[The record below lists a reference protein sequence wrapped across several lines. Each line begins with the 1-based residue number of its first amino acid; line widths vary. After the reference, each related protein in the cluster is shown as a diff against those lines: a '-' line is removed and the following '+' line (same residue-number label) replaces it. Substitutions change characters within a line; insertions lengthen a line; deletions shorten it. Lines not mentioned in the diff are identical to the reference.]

1 MSEVDEQPVGDATSK
16 AHLSADAV
24 VEAFGYKPQLRRS
37 LKFFSLFAIAFS
49 VISISTGLFLNYGFG
64 INSFGPAFIWSWPIA
79 AVGQILVALI
89 IAELSTKIP
98 IAGYAYQ
105 WGARLVNSG
114 YGWFVAAFALLYM
127 LVTVGAIALL
137 GISPLFLNAIGVN
150 NPGPRLILS
159 VALIL
164 LLVAIVINV
173 ISVQLTARVN
183 NVAVFTEIAGTVVLA
198 VLLLTLWGVHGS
210 HGEAGASILG
220 STARTLHSAGWY
232 AFALGGLIGI
242 YTLVGFELSA
252 DLTEEAVES
261 QHSVPRG
268 IIAGVGISAV
278 LGMFAL
284 ISFTLAIPNVKAV
297 QASSLPLV
305 TIADHW
311 MAHGI
316 VRVIVFLVAFSMF
329 ALDVITIA
337 ACGRLI
343 FSLSRDN
350 MLPFSK
356 QLREVGHRSQTP
368 TTALLVSGAIMIA
381 LMWWGYL
388 QKSAFATL
396 IGATSLAPYIVYFL
410 IVVVYLLKRQTL
422 EQVRGGF
429 NLGRYGLPVMIVA
442 LIWVV
447 TACLVLILPTPFHG
461 ADKIVGG
468 GFVLALL
475 WYAIVLRQRIKAGT
489 AGVQLFTAHS
499 EQADAVEAS
508 D

>member
-1 MSEVDEQPVGDATSK
+1 
-16 AHLSADAV
+16 
-24 VEAFGYKPQLRRS
+24 
-37 LKFFSLFAIAFS
+37 
-49 VISISTGLFLNYGFG
+49 
-64 INSFGPAFIWSWPIA
+64 
-79 AVGQILVALI
+79 
-89 IAELSTKIP
+89 
-98 IAGYAYQ
+98 
-105 WGARLVNSG
+105 
-114 YGWFVAAFALLYM
+114 
-127 LVTVGAIALL
+127 
-137 GISPLFLNAIGVN
+137 
-150 NPGPRLILS
+150 
-159 VALIL
+159 
-164 LLVAIVINV
+164 
-173 ISVQLTARVN
+173 
-183 NVAVFTEIAGTVVLA
+183 
-198 VLLLTLWGVHGS
+198 
-210 HGEAGASILG
+210 
-220 STARTLHSAGWY
+220 
-232 AFALGGLIGI
+232 
-242 YTLVGFELSA
+242 
-252 DLTEEAVES
+252 VES

-268 IIAGVGISAV
+268 IIAGVCISAV

-284 ISFTLAIPNVKAV
+284 ISFTLAIPNIKAV

-316 VRVIVFLVAFSMF
+316 VRVIVLLVAFSMF

-368 TTALLVSGAIMIA
+368 MTALLVSGAIMIA

-388 QKSAFATL
+388 QSSAFGTL
-396 IGATSLAPYIVYFL
+396 IGATSLAPYLVYLL

-422 EQVRGGF
+422 QQVRGGF

-475 WYAIVLRQRIKAGT
+475 WYVFVLRHRIKAGT
-489 AGVQLFTAHS
+489 AGVNLFTAHS
-499 EQADAVEAS
+499 DQADAVEAS